1 VFHCKVT
8 IKFLGAETMRRQM
21 RQSFGNVVAR
31 NAVALK
37 LYAFA

>member
-1 VFHCKVT
+1 
-8 IKFLGAETMRRQM
+8 MRRQM

-37 LYAFA
+37 LYAFAGKFCAHRI